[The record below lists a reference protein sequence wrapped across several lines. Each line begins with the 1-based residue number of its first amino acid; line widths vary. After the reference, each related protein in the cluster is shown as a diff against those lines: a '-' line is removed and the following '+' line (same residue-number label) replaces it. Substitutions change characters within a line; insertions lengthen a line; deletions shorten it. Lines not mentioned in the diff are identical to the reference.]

1 MREAKKKNYQRN
13 TAHLL
18 RETQKKRLASLYARN
33 TKTLIVVDGKVE
45 RVPVTQIIAALDSDI
60 QYRQTADRLYLARE

>member
-1 MREAKKKNYQRN
+1 MLMEAGRGLSMVAKRAY
-13 TAHLL
+13 
-18 RETQKKRLASLYARN
+18 EQKVKRLASLYARN

>member
-1 MREAKKKNYQRN
+1 MLMEAGRGLSMVAKRAY
-13 TAHLL
+13 
-18 RETQKKRLASLYARN
+18 EQKVKRLASLYARN

-45 RVPVTQIIAALDSDI
+45 RVPVTQIIAALDADI